1 MEYGLLGFKTQRIQ
15 KKLDSEFLLWFGGL
29 RTRHSVRE
37 DAGLIP
43 GLAQWGKDLVLLG
56 AVV

>member
-1 MEYGLLGFKTQRIQ
+1 MLWGLPEITEW
-15 KKLDSEFLLWFGGL
+15 EFPLWLGGL

-43 GLAQWGKDLVLLG
+43 GLA
-56 AVV
+56 